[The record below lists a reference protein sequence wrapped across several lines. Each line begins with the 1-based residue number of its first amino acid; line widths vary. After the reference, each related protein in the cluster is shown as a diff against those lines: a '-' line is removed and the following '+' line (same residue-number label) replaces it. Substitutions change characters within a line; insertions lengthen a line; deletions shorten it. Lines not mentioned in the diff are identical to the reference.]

1 MCMERVIR
9 ILKGVITMAVKFI
22 RTPSLLEKRLKN
34 ANGTIA
40 KQKEELLVTQTALAQ
55 TYEDNLKLQEQLL
68 STQEVVVSLVEGG
81 NS

>member
-1 MCMERVIR
+1 
-9 ILKGVITMAVKFI
+9 MAIKAN
-22 RTPSLLEKRLKN
+22 RKSTLLEKRLKN
-34 ANGTIA
+34 ANETIA

-68 STQEVVVSLVEGG
+68 ATQEVVVSLIEGG